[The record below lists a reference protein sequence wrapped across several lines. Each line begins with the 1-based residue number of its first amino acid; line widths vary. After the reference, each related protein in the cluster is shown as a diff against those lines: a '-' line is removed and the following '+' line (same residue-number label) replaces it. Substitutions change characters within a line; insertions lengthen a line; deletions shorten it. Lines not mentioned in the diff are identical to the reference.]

1 MEAER
6 DIEKRLVAGVRR
18 CGGVAFKFVSPGQV
32 GVPDRIVALPGGR
45 ILFVELK
52 TEKGRLSGRQKVQIK
67 RLTALGFEVRVL
79 YGSRDVDEF
88 LREVMP
94 NEVHTT

>member
-6 DIEKRLVAGVRR
+6 DIEKRLVSGVRR

-45 ILFVELK
+45 IVFVELK
-52 TEKGRLSGRQKVQIK
+52 TEKGRLSGRQKVQIE